1 VPQVLLELPEP
12 QQPLV
17 LVVCLLAQELHCRQ
31 LLRYRRLLLMF
42 LEQLLPL
49 FLFCLPASLLV
60 VAPSSL
66 VV

>member
-1 VPQVLLELPEP
+1 VPLVLLELPEP
-12 QQPLV
+12 QPPG
-17 LVVCLLAQELHCRQ
+17 LVVCLLVQELHYRQ

-42 LEQLLPL
+42 LEQLPPL
-49 FLFCLPASLLV
+49 FLLCLPASLLV

>member
-1 VPQVLLELPEP
+1 VPQVLLELPE
-12 QQPLV
+12 PLV

-49 FLFCLPASLLV
+49 FLLCLPASLLV
-60 VAPSSL
+60 AEPSSL